1 MQLLAMMCL
10 FGTLVIFVTISPLFA
25 VFGILLV
32 R

>member
-1 MQLLAMMCL
+1 MQLLAMIYL
-10 FGTLVIFVTISPLFA
+10 FSTLVIFVTTAPLFA